1 MTPADLDALTH
12 GAADPAVATLARAL
26 REAWAERSKTDA
38 RADRLAYAV
47 NLRDAILA
55 RAGAKFGWPSGLSVT
70 SGWRDMMERA
80 VDETAAKLSRLENTI
95 AQSRESYPRAEVLR
109 MLNAAGVE
117 GVGIVDRVRRLM
129 SERDALRAIVEKR
142 THFSGSKYSPA
153 GTLIESVAC
162 PRCNVPNAPQP
173 RDGGAVCT
181 RCNGSRVVDGDA
193 CVCAGGGR

>member
-1 MTPADLDALTH
+1 MNKIRDNIE
-12 GAADPAVATLARAL
+12 ARIRACPQCFG
-26 REAWAERSKTDA
+26 ER
-38 RADRLAYAV
+38 Y
-47 NLRDAILA
+47 
-55 RAGAKFGWPSGLSVT
+55 
-70 SGWRDMMERA
+70 
-80 VDETAAKLSRLENTI
+80 
-95 AQSRESYPRAEVLR
+95 
-109 MLNAAGVE
+109 
-117 GVGIVDRVRRLM
+117 
-129 SERDALRAIVEKR
+129 VEKR